1 MTRFDDRLS
10 ASEFELYQRLIYDTC
25 GIHLNDTKQQLLE
38 SRLLK
43 RRQMHGMS
51 FRQYRE
57 FLFAD
62 KSGVE
67 MAEMIDAVTTN
78 KTDFFRENT
87 HFEFLQK
94 EVFPSLSRQSQVR
107 FWSSACSSG
116 EEPYTLA
123 MTLLEASIPFLTSDI
138 KILATDISNK
148 VLDMAEAG
156 IYTADKI
163 SMVPQFLR
171 RKYFLRGTGPWE
183 NNYLVKDELRSF
195 IRFRRMNLMEP
206 FPLKVLFDVI
216 FCRNVMIYF
225 DRPTQ
230 ERLIQKLTRQLRP
243 GGYLLIGHSETL
255 TSISCSLNYIQPSIY
270 QK

>member
-1 MTRFDDRLS
+1 MTRTDEGLND
-10 ASEFELYQRLIYDTC
+10 SEFELYQRLIYDTC
-25 GIHLNDTKQQLLE
+25 GINLNNTKKQLLE
-38 SRLLK
+38 SRLSK
-43 RRQMHGMS
+43 RRQLHGMS

-57 FLFAD
+57 FLMSD

-94 EVFPSLSRQSQVR
+94 EVFPDLIRQSQVR

-123 MTLLEASIPFLTSDI
+123 MTLMESPFPVNSDI

-156 IYTADKI
+156 VYAADKI
-163 SMVPQFLR
+163 SAVPMALR
-171 RKYFLRGTGPWE
+171 RKYFLQGTGQWE
-183 NNYLVKDELRSF
+183 GCYLVKDELRSF

-206 FPLKVLFDVI
+206 FPLKALFDVI

-225 DRPTQ
+225 DKPTQ
-230 ERLIQKLTRQLRP
+230 ERLIQKLANQLRP

-255 TSISCSLNYIQPSIY
+255 SGISSSLKYIQPSIY
-270 QK
+270 RK